1 MKCYLCN
8 NNNLKTITIGT
19 DYEYKTTLRDIHYYQ
34 CEKCSHIFQEPM
46 PSLSEISLMYDSNY
60 YTINSQS
67 PLFLKG
73 FIYSYKVKSDVN
85 KIVRIAKIHK
95 ESSVMDIGCGDCSRL
110 FRLRDIFGDKIVL
123 TGVDLNFTEEVKRK
137 AISNNINLI
146 KLNIESDPPKIFDNT
161 FDLIVMSQL
170 IEHLKEPKNTLNKIK
185 SMLSKNGNILI
196 ETPSSSGL
204 DYLFFKKA
212 YWGGYHIPRHLH
224 IFSKNSLSFLVR
236 QQNMKIKQQRYLPSP
251 GFWIISLRNY
261 LGLNSISKSKS
272 MFEFLNFS
280 NFIVIGAFVL
290 IDLLMILLG
299 LGTSNQQILITKR
312 NN

>member
-1 MKCYLCN
+1 
-8 NNNLKTITIGT
+8 
-19 DYEYKTTLRDIHYYQ
+19 
-34 CEKCSHIFQEPM
+34 
-46 PSLSEISLMYDSNY
+46 
-60 YTINSQS
+60 
-67 PLFLKG
+67 
-73 FIYSYKVKSDVN
+73 
-85 KIVRIAKIHK
+85 
-95 ESSVMDIGCGDCSRL
+95 
-110 FRLRDIFGDKIVL
+110 
-123 TGVDLNFTEEVKRK
+123 
-137 AISNNINLI
+137 
-146 KLNIESDPPKIFDNT
+146 
-161 FDLIVMSQL
+161 MSQL

>member
-1 MKCYLCN
+1 MKCYLCKN
-8 NNNLKTITIGT
+8 KVLKIITIGT
-19 DYEYKTTLRDIHYYQ
+19 DYEYETILSATYYYQ

-60 YTINSQS
+60 YTINPKS
-67 PLFLKG
+67 PLYLKG
-73 FIYSYKVKSDVN
+73 FIHSYKIKSDVD
-85 KIVRIAKIHK
+85 KIIKAANIHK

-110 FRLRDIFGDKIVL
+110 FRLREVFGDKIVL
-123 TGVDLNFTEEVKRK
+123 AGVDLNFTEKAKKK
-137 AISNNINLI
+137 AISTNINLI
-146 KLNIESDPPKIFDNT
+146 ELNIESDTSKVFDNT

-170 IEHLKEPKNTLNKIK
+170 IEHLREPRKTLNRLK

-204 DYLFFKKA
+204 DYFFFKKTH
-212 YWGGYHIPRHLH
+212 WGGYHIPRHLH
-224 IFSKNSLSFLVR
+224 IFSKNSLSFLAT
-236 QQNMKIKQQRYLPSP
+236 QQNMKIKQHRYLPSP
-251 GFWIISLRNY
+251 GFWIISLRNK

-272 MFEFLNFS
+272 IFEFFNFS
-280 NFIVIGAFVL
+280 NIIVIGVFVL
-290 IDLLMILLG
+290 IDFLMILLR

>member
-19 DYEYKTTLRDIHYYQ
+19 DYEYKTVLRDTYYYQ

-170 IEHLKEPKNTLNKIK
+170 IEHLKEPRETLIRIK